1 MEPLS
6 TNLYPDGIAV
16 LGDKMWLKDYVEGGV
31 EKLSWVYSLRNA
43 GTEVHRLLLI

>member
-6 TNLYPDGIAV
+6 TNLYPDGTAL
-16 LGDKMWLKDYVEGGV
+16 LGDKVWVKDYVESGV
-31 EKLSWVYSLRNA
+31 VKLSWVYSIRNT